1 VNSPV
6 YEEPPPA
13 TAADV
18 RAALSAGE
26 DPSRVSAL
34 LVGSALHD
42 PEWQSV
48 QDLCLE
54 LLDGDDPTIAAT
66 AVTCLGHL
74 ARLHG
79 EIDKDRVIP
88 ALAALA
94 AHPVIGKRV
103 PDALDDI
110 EMFAD

>member
-26 DPSRVSAL
+26 EPPRVSTL
-34 LVGSALHD
+34 LIGSALHD
-42 PEWQSV
+42 PEWHSV

-54 LLDGDDPTIAAT
+54 LLDSDDPTIAAT

-79 EIDKDRVIP
+79 EIDKDRVVPAIT
-88 ALAALA
+88 ALAD
-94 AHPVIGKRV
+94 HPVIGKRV

-110 EMFAD
+110 EMFAS